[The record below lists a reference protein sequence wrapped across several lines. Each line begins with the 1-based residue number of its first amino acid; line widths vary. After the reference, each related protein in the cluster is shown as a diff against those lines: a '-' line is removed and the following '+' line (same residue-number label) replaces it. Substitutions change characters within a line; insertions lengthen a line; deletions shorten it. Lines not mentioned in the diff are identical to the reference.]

1 MLNYLLRRLN
11 LLLITGFILTVF
23 TFVITNWSTYE
34 YSSTS
39 PSVIDYLHYM
49 WSLIQGDWGI
59 STVDQQPIL
68 MKGWLAFYSTLQL
81 CLIAFLVAMVIG
93 VPLGIIAALNRKRFI
108 DYLAMFIILVSLA
121 LPSFWLGLIAIMSLN
136 SFGIDFPVHP
146 SANMDL
152 SSTFLLFNTLFNN
165 NTYTEQLFLERLV
178 RILLSAS
185 VLSFFL
191 LSEVARITRHSIT
204 SILKSNYIKAA
215 YTKGLNSRQIV
226 LNHVL
231 KNALPSIILQIKIQ
245 LSTMISFAMVIEIV
259 FTIPGAGSWVMQSVN
274 AGDYLALPT
283 AIILIA
289 LFISLISIL
298 VDILLMLISPVKRKS
313 LYVG

>member
-34 YSSTS
+34 YSSKS
-39 PSVIDYLHYM
+39 PYIVDYLNYL
-49 WSLIQGDWGI
+49 WSLLQGDWGI
-59 STVDQQPIL
+59 STSDQRPIL

-81 CLIAFLVAMVIG
+81 CLIAFFVAMVVGI
-93 VPLGIIAALNRKRFI
+93 PLGIIAALNRKRFI
-108 DYLAMFIILVSLA
+108 DYLAMFIMLVSLA
-121 LPSFWLGLIAIMSLN
+121 LPSFWLSLIAIMSLN
-136 SFGIDFPVHP
+136 SFGIDFPVQP
-146 SANMDL
+146 SANLDL
-152 SSTFLLFNTLFNN
+152 SSTFLLFNTLFSN

-178 RILLSAS
+178 RIILSAS
-185 VLSFFL
+185 VLSLFL
-191 LSEVARITRHSIT
+191 LSEIARITRHSIT

-215 YTKGLNSRQIV
+215 YTKGLSSSQII

-259 FTIPGAGSWVMQSVN
+259 FSIPGAGSWVMQSVN
-274 AGDYLALPT
+274 SGDYLALPT

-289 LFISLISIL
+289 LFISIISIL
-298 VDILLMLISPVKRKS
+298 VDILLMFISPIKRKS

>member
-39 PSVIDYLHYM
+39 PYVIDYLHYM

-289 LFISLISIL
+289 LFISIISIL